1 MTTPRFSREATP
13 DDASYVAENETPEED
28 PAMEPSAE
36 TEPDAADATAEA
48 DPADELAV
56 DDVDEQATPEE
67 APTTRP
73 PAGPAPAWAWVAI
86 ALMGLLFA
94 VGVTTLAVAR
104 NTNPTTP
111 EAVEDA
117 KTLVA
122 ELEKLNTSLAK
133 TNDLMSNAIANAEQ
147 VSAKVQSKLASLS
160 PKLDGVGA
168 GVGQMRSLLGDKL
181 SKPERAE
188 LSKDQDRLQGLK
200 ETLAQQSGRLQ
211 GQSFAGVRRDVGAI
225 GDKVGDAT
233 RTGSSRADDIEAR
246 LEALRSEVG
255 GGTALAGTVEAR
267 LNARLDALESRQAT
281 REELKGQI
289 QGLRA
294 KVDQLRE
301 ALDARG
307 QRVEVLAAALLKLQQ
322 AQALLQ
328 RRVDALGPR
337 P

>member
-1 MTTPRFSREATP
+1 MTTPRFSREATT
-13 DDASYVAENETPEED
+13 DDAPYVAENETPEED

-36 TEPDAADATAEA
+36 SEPGAADATTEA

-56 DDVDEQATPEE
+56 DGADEQAIPEE

-86 ALMGLLFA
+86 TLMALLFM

-147 VSAKVQSKLASLS
+147 LSAKAQSKLASLS

-168 GVGQMRSLLGDKL
+168 GVGQVRSLLGDQL

-200 ETLAQQSGRLQ
+200 ETLAQRSGRLQ
-211 GQSFAGVRRDVGAI
+211 EQSFAGVRRDVGAI

-233 RTGSSRADDIEAR
+233 RTGSSRADEIEAR
-246 LEALRSEVG
+246 IEALRSEVG
-255 GGTALAGTVEAR
+255 GGTALAGTVEAGI
-267 LNARLDALESRQAT
+267 NARLDALESRQAT
-281 REELKGQI
+281 REELKAQI

-294 KVDQLRE
+294 KVDQLRA